1 MALKKIDE
9 SIMQKVIQQNPGD
22 DVVITLKN
30 VLDAQIDLQKSQSS
44 KVLNDLANGKLD
56 AEDAAISILNPNLG
70 NSQIKSI
77 LEFFESDPVAKKTIQ
92 DAILRNVLG
101 AVDDKIF
108 ISEASAFSLRNA
120 IDAYK
125 PGVLKTVLG
134 KEKNGRS

>member
-1 MALKKIDE
+1 
-9 SIMQKVIQQNPGD
+9 MQKVIQQNPGD

-77 LEFFESDPVAKKTIQ
+77 LEFF
-92 DAILRNVLG
+92 
-101 AVDDKIF
+101 
-108 ISEASAFSLRNA
+108 
-120 IDAYK
+120 
-125 PGVLKTVLG
+125 
-134 KEKNGRS
+134 

>member
-1 MALKKIDE
+1 MTQL
-9 SIMQKVIQQNPGD
+9 
-22 DVVITLKN
+22 L
-30 VLDAQIDLQKSQSS
+30 
-44 KVLNDLANGKLD
+44 
-56 AEDAAISILNPNLG
+56 
-70 NSQIKSI
+70 
-77 LEFFESDPVAKKTIQ
+77 KKTIQ

-134 KEKNGRS
+134 KEKMEGLEQLADDLVFLKDTGSRGAGALAAEAIRTGLITSPMKKCNKSWADLKF